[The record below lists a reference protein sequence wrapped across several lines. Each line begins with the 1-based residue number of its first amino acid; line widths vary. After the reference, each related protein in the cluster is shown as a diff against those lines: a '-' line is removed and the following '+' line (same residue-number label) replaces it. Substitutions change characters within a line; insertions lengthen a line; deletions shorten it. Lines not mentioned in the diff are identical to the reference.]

1 MLVSLQ
7 SKFRVLGV
15 KVVRL
20 RELTCSVIKVCIEVI
35 KELPI
40 IIKNNTHPSSFCKR
54 LTGFAMAP
62 PTFGEG
68 LGGETATPPPPRS
81 GFAMRPKV
89 RGEDAAF

>member
-40 IIKNNTHPSSFCKR
+40 IIKTIHT
-54 LTGFAMAP
+54 L
-62 PTFGEG
+62 
-68 LGGETATPPPPRS
+68 LRS
-81 GFAMRPKV
+81 ASG
-89 RGEDAAF
+89 